1 MRPPP
6 PQGRGAGG
14 GGALGRRA
22 FASLL
27 AAAVVALALLCLFYG
42 AAFAPSIRRAHPRLP
57 LWLRFRAQGT
67 EALPADLVVSFIPV
81 CDARHSELIPCLDR
95 RLHYQLRLR
104 LNLSLMEHYE
114 RHCPPAPRR
123 LNCLIPPPVGYQD
136 IWHSRVIQYWKHMKS
151 EIRKDSFRNV
161 MDMSTNLGGFAAS
174 LKKKDV
180 WVMNVVPFTE
190 SGKLKVIYDRGLM
203 GTTHDWCESFSTYPR
218 TYDLLHAWLLF
229 SEIEKQGCSLEDLL
243 IEMDRILRPYG
254 YAIIRDKAA
263 VVNYIKKLLPA
274 LRWMTGH
281 LR

>member
-1 MRPPP
+1 MLPKVHCPIACFTGNEQRGVNKAKGSKLLPWPQRLTAPPP
-6 PQGRGAGG
+6 CLKE
-14 GGALGRRA
+14 LGISSNK
-22 FASLL
+22 F
-27 AAAVVALALLCLFYG
+27 
-42 AAFAPSIRRAHPRLP
+42 
-57 LWLRFRAQGT
+57 
-67 EALPADLVVSFIPV
+67 
-81 CDARHSELIPCLDR
+81 SED
-95 RLHYQLRLR
+95 
-104 LNLSLMEHYE
+104 N
-114 RHCPPAPRR
+114 
-123 LNCLIPPPVGYQD
+123 D

-161 MDMSTNLGGFAAS
+161 MDMSANLGGFAAS

-254 YAIIRDKAA
+254 HAIIRDKAA

-274 LRWMTGH
+274 LRWDDWTFEVRPKKDALTTGDERV
-281 LR
+281 LIVRKKLWNQSLQDPS